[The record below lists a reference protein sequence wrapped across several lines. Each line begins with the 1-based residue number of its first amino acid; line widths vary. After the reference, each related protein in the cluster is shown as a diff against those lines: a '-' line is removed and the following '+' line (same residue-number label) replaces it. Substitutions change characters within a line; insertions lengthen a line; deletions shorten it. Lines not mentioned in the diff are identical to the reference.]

1 MSVAVRIEEYL
12 SEDQMREI
20 AIEEWRRICREAC
33 NGHQERIISNI
44 AHDVVATMVAE
55 ALGDTALE
63 QIKAKAVSVIEGLT
77 EFTVFRRPDAW
88 DRGPSPAYTA
98 LMDAVKSNKDLIDKK
113 VGQCIG
119 QLSKR
124 DALEI
129 IKAGVVQINPKV
141 GA

>member
-1 MSVAVRIEEYL
+1 MSIAIRIEDYFT
-12 SEDQMREI
+12 EDQMREI
-20 AIEEWRRICREAC
+20 AIEEWRSICREAC
-33 NGHQERIISNI
+33 NGHQERIISNV
-44 AHDVVATMVAE
+44 AHDVVVTMVAD

-63 QIKAKAVSVIEGLT
+63 QIKAKAVSVIENLT
-77 EFTVFRRPDAW
+77 EFTVFKRPDAW
-88 DRGPSPAYTA
+88 DRGPSPAYTV
-98 LMDAVKSNKDLIDKK
+98 LMEAVKSNSALVDKK

-129 IKAGVVQINPKV
+129 IKAGVVQINPKA